1 MTKNHNQMTFWEHI
15 DELRMFLLKSFS
27 SIIILSIL
35 FSFHSFSIK
44 DFIISPIND
53 FVKMDSNISL
63 VYTDPMSPFFLYVSV
78 SFFSGLL
85 FSFPF
90 IIYFLMKFL
99 KPAVSDRKISFFIII
114 LIISTILFS
123 VGIFFT
129 YKILI
134 PISFS
139 FLLGFAGGEEMI
151 FNFNNIINRI
161 LSICLCVGML
171 FQMPIIAY
179 FLAKI
184 NVLNSNFLKNNRR
197 YAILVSFIIS
207 AIIPPPD
214 FVSQLLLGIPIIIL
228 FEICILIVNISEKK
242 LD

>member
-1 MTKNHNQMTFWEHI
+1 MTFWEHI

-35 FSFHSFSIK
+35 FSFHSYSIK
-44 DFIISPIND
+44 NFIISPINE
-53 FVKMDSNISL
+53 FVKMNSNISL
-63 VYTDPMSPFFLYVSV
+63 VYTDPMSPFFLYISV

-90 IIYFLMKFL
+90 TIYFLMKFL
-99 KPAVSDRKISFFIII
+99 KPAVSGRKISFFIIV
-114 LIISTILFS
+114 LIISTILFT

-139 FLLGFAGGEEMI
+139 FLIGFAGGEEMI

-184 NVLNSNFLKNNRR
+184 NLLNSNFLKNNRR

-207 AIIPPPD
+207 AIITPPD

-228 FEICILIVNISEKK
+228 FEICILIVSISGKK
-242 LD
+242 SD